1 MVRLLSARMTRSF
14 SKKAVIFDFG
24 GVVIPSLVPL
34 VQKFALKNNLSKA
47 DMHEL
52 LFKNGDSSLWGE
64 LETGTI
70 NAAEFSV
77 RLNGSAIKLFGKEL
91 KGDLM
96 NSMLKDLQVCKPY
109 PEVIIALEKLK
120 TNGFKT
126 ALLTNNFY
134 VGGNRDMDMPVDMNL
149 FDVVRMLKLQSK
161 SCCIFF
167 FFFCMCSFDIT
178 KHFIKVRK
186 T

>member
-34 VQKFALKNNLSKA
+34 VQIFALKNNLSKD

-167 FFFCMCSFDIT
+167 FFACVLLISQNIS
-178 KHFIKVRK
+178 
-186 T
+186 

>member
-1 MVRLLSARMTRSF
+1 MFSQIYCSSLRSSMVRLFSTRMTRSF

-34 VQKFALKNNLSKA
+34 VQKFALKNNLSKS

-52 LFKNGDSSLWGE
+52 LFKNGDSSLWGK

-70 NAAEFSV
+70 DAVEFSV
-77 RLNGSAIKLFGKEL
+77 RLNSSALKLFGKEL

-96 NSMLKDLQVCKPY
+96 DSMLKDLQVCKPY
-109 PEVIIALEKLK
+109 PEVITAVEKLK
-120 TNGFKT
+120 SNGFKT

-134 VGGNRDMDMPVDMNL
+134 VGGSRDMDMPVDMKL
-149 FDVVRMLKLQSK
+149 FDVVRILKLLCRTPSL
-161 SCCIFF
+161 
-167 FFFCMCSFDIT
+167 
-178 KHFIKVRK
+178 
-186 T
+186 